1 MKTFRTTLYITNPG
15 EEEQE
20 VVAPQEW
27 TGEDIDEA
35 SEKARQVYELW
46 FGLPDME
53 GVDYRVGEFVEK
65 EEDNG

>member
-1 MKTFRTTLYITNPG
+1 MKTFTTTLYITYPG

-20 VVAPQEW
+20 IQAPQEW

-46 FGLPDME
+46 FSFPDLE
-53 GVDYRVGEFVEK
+53 VVTYRVGEFVEK